1 MQVNMV
7 KRHLESQK
15 KTDNLF
21 KGAAIPPLYG
31 GGHMSKKIEHSHD
44 KIIENNSFGNGT
56 QIADV
61 IVNNCA
67 KQEEQKDSA
76 VYKPEP
82 VWRSPFTLAVLTWI
96 SCIIGILSLLPLGKM
111 IRSVITLFSSSLET
125 LNTNDIQISS
135 LAFAVLFLLLI
146 ITLNVRRIANLQ
158 TRHPLICNF
167 AINGYGKKIVIEKIH
182 TEQCP
187 KCGGKMKYYNKPIEW
202 VDKLYSYGKVKREVI
217 KRIPVLECKRNP
229 NHYYV
234 VDYAEDK
241 VQ

>member
-1 MQVNMV
+1 MI
-7 KRHLESQK
+7 R
-15 KTDNLF
+15 
-21 KGAAIPPLYG
+21 PLY
-31 GGHMSKKIEHSHD
+31 GGHMSKKIEYNHD
-44 KIIENNSFGNGT
+44 KIIENNSFGNGA

-61 IVNNCA
+61 IVNNCV
-67 KQEEQKDSA
+67 KQEEQQDRA

-82 VWRSPFTLAVLTWI
+82 VWRSPFTLAVLTWM

-111 IRSVITLFSSSLET
+111 IRSVITLVSGSLET

-135 LAFAVLFLLLI
+135 LAFVVLFLLLMI
-146 ITLNVRRIANLQ
+146 ILPVRRITNLQ

-182 TEQCP
+182 TKQCP

-202 VDKLYSYGKVKREVI
+202 VDKLYSDGKVKREVR
-217 KRIPVLECKRNP
+217 KRIPVLECKRNS
-229 NHYYV
+229 NHCYV
-234 VDYAEDK
+234 VDYAEDR

>member
-1 MQVNMV
+1 MQVSMA
-7 KRHLESQK
+7 KRHLEFQK
-15 KTDNLF
+15 KTDNLY

-31 GGHMSKKIEHSHD
+31 GYMSKKIEYSHD
-44 KIIENNSFGNGT
+44 KIIKNDSFGNGT
-56 QIADV
+56 QIADI
-61 IVNNCA
+61 IVNNCV
-67 KQEEQKDSA
+67 KQEEQQDMA

-111 IRSVITLFSSSLET
+111 IRNVITLFSGSLET

-135 LAFAVLFLLLI
+135 LAFVVLFLLLM
-146 ITLNVRRIANLQ
+146 ITLTVRRIANLQ

-182 TEQCP
+182 IEKCP

-202 VDKLYSYGKVKREVI
+202 VDKLYSDGKVKREVT
-217 KRIPVLECKRNP
+217 KRIPVLECKRNS
-229 NHYYV
+229 NHCYV
-234 VDYAEDK
+234 VDYAEDRLR
-241 VQ
+241 